1 MKKLKYLVVTL
12 LFLPVLVFSNNAFA
26 EGEEN
31 NGISSEQRAIIVDHC
46 DTIKDALKSLQRV
59 DSRSR
64 VYLGRYYE
72 AILTNF
78 ITPLNLRLV
87 ENNISDSKLL
97 DNQTN
102 FANRRTS
109 FVNDFIVYQQ
119 ALEELVHTDCKSE
132 PEKFYE
138 RLVVAREKRK
148 VVNRDVS
155 KLRGYTDEQKKLVE
169 ELKNGK

>member
-12 LFLPVLVFSNNAFA
+12 LFLPVLVFSNNVFA

-31 NGISSEQRAIIVDHC
+31 NGISGEQRAIIVDHC

-87 ENNISDSKLL
+87 ENNISNSKLL

-119 ALEELVHTDCKSE
+119 ALEELVHTDCKNE

>member
-1 MKKLKYLVVTL
+1 MKNLKRFSVLVIV
-12 LFLPVLVFSNNAFA
+12 FLPILLVGNVFADEGSNLTD
-26 EGEEN
+26 
-31 NGISSEQRAIIVDHC
+31 SQRTIIIDHC
-46 DTIKDALKSLQRV
+46 DTIKDSLKSLQRV

-87 ENNISDSKLL
+87 ENNISNSKLL

-109 FVNDFIVYQQ
+109 FVNDFITYQQ
-119 ALEELVHTDCKSE
+119 ALEELVHTDCKNQ
-132 PEKFYE
+132 PDKFYE
-138 RLVVAREKRK
+138 KLVSVREKRK
-148 VVNRDVS
+148 VVNRDVT
-155 KLRGYTDEQKKLVE
+155 KLREFTDEQKKLVE